1 MSQVAG
7 VGSARVNGI
16 TLHYEIAGAGEP
28 IFLVGGS
35 GLGRP
40 NLAPVEPYLVPH
52 FTVVAFDQRGYG
64 DSGSDG
70 LDDAT
75 IETWVDDLVGLMD
88 AREIDRAHVHGASFG
103 GMIAL
108 ATAVRH
114 PDRCLSVIPNGCFGK
129 PDAARTLMMQA
140 WADHS
145 ASAGISRGFAAHIAA
160 QTLHPDYLDANPGA
174 LDEIHGML
182 TSVPLETWLAAVRA
196 MLALDLEAALPSC
209 PVPALLLAGEIDTI
223 TPIDMSPSGVGMRRA
238 AELMP
243 NGELEIFAGI
253 GHGTPFEVPE
263 QQADAI
269 IAFAARVR
277 ARQVQTA

>member
-16 TLHYEIAGAGEP
+16 TLHYEIAGEGEP

-64 DSGSDG
+64 DSDKDG
-70 LDDAT
+70 LDEAT

-88 AREIDRAHVHGASFG
+88 ALEIDRAHVHGASFG

-174 LDEIHGML
+174 LDEIHEML
-182 TSVPLETWLAAVRA
+182 TIVPLETWLAAVRA
-196 MLALDLEAALPSC
+196 MLALDLEAALPNC

-238 AELMP
+238 AALMP
-243 NGELEIFAGI
+243 NGELEIFEGI

-263 QQADAI
+263 RQANAI

-277 ARQVQTA
+277 ARTVEPA